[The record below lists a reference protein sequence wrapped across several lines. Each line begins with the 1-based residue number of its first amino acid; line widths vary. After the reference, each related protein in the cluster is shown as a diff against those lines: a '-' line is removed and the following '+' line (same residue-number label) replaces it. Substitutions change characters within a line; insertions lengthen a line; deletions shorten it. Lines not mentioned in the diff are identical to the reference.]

1 MRKIKLKQVNVLKI
15 VPPFKAN
22 KSKDGLP
29 YLLRHNQREHWLD
42 HDLLWPHVPLPLLS
56 ALEYPEDPGGRSP
69 ELPSVQARDG
79 GV

>member
-1 MRKIKLKQVNVLKI
+1 MHKNKIETGQRTKDST
-15 VPPFKAN
+15 PFKAN

-29 YLLRHNQREHWLD
+29 YLLRHNQREHRFD

-69 ELPSVQARDG
+69 ELSSV
-79 GV
+79 